1 MKEKWL
7 KAKPILI
14 FLNILNHLNGSIQ
27 YNMKKEDIFS
37 RYSRQIF
44 IEEIGLEG
52 QKKIMASKVL
62 VIGAGG
68 LGSPVIQ
75 YLAAAGVGTLGV
87 ADFDLVELHNLNR
100 QVIHTEE
107 SIGRSKV
114 KSAEVFVEK
123 LNHQVNVVAIE
134 QKINASNADEILSQ
148 YDLVVDGSDNFSTR
162 YLVNDTCVK
171 LKKTLVYGS
180 ILGFSG
186 QVAVFSH
193 KESKNLRDLFPEPPF
208 DEDIP
213 DCDSLGVL
221 GALPGMI
228 GSMMA
233 LQTLKIIAGL
243 PVTLNQLTL
252 VDTLNWRFQTID
264 F

>member
-1 MKEKWL
+1 
-7 KAKPILI
+7 
-14 FLNILNHLNGSIQ
+14 
-27 YNMKKEDIFS
+27 MKKEDHFS

-52 QKKIMASKVL
+52 QKKISSSKVL

-87 ADFDLVELHNLNR
+87 ADFDEVELHNLNR
-100 QVIHTEE
+100 QIIHNENRV
-107 SIGRSKV
+107 GLSKV
-114 KSAEVFVEK
+114 KSAETFVGE
-123 LNHQVNVVAIE
+123 LNHQITFIGIE
-134 QKINASNADEILSQ
+134 KKINENNAEVILSQ
-148 YDLVVDGSDNFSTR
+148 YDVIVDGSDNFSTR

-171 LKKTLVYGS
+171 LKKALVYGS

-186 QVAVFSH
+186 QVAVFNH
-193 KESKNLRDLFPEPPF
+193 NGSKNLRDIFPEPPF
-208 DEDIP
+208 DEDVP

-233 LQTLKIIAGL
+233 LQALKIIIDL
-243 PVTLNQLTL
+243 PVSLNQLTL
-252 VDTLNWRFQTID
+252 VDTMKWRFQTID

>member
-1 MKEKWL
+1 MKRQDVFE
-7 KAKPILI
+7 
-14 FLNILNHLNGSIQ
+14 
-27 YNMKKEDIFS
+27 

-52 QKKIMASKVL
+52 QKRIRSSKVL

-75 YLAAAGVGTLGV
+75 YLAAAGVGALGV
-87 ADFDLVELHNLNR
+87 ADFDEVELHNLNR
-100 QVIHTEE
+100 QIIHNENTV
-107 SIGRSKV
+107 GVSKV
-114 KSAEVFVEK
+114 KSAETFVGN
-123 LNHQVNVVAIE
+123 LNHQVQFTGIDK
-134 QKINASNADEILSQ
+134 KIDSSNAEEILSQ
-148 YDLVVDGSDNFSTR
+148 YDIIVDGSDNFTAR
-162 YLVNDTCVK
+162 YLINDTCVK
-171 LKKTLVYGS
+171 LGKPVVYGS

-186 QVAVFSH
+186 QTALFNY
-193 KESKNLRDLFPEPPF
+193 KGSKNLRDLFPEPPF

-221 GALPGMI
+221 GALPGII

-233 LQTLKIIAGL
+233 MQVLKIITEL
-243 PVTLNQLTL
+243 PVHPDQLTL

>member
-1 MKEKWL
+1 MKED
-7 KAKPILI
+7 
-14 FLNILNHLNGSIQ
+14 H
-27 YNMKKEDIFS
+27 FS

-52 QKKIMASKVL
+52 QKKISSSKVL
-62 VIGAGG
+62 IVGAGG

-75 YLAAAGVGTLGV
+75 YLAAAGVGILGV
-87 ADFDLVELHNLNR
+87 ADFDEVELHNLNR
-100 QVIHTEE
+100 QIIHTENRV
-107 SIGRSKV
+107 GLSKV
-114 KSAEVFVEK
+114 KSAETFVKE
-123 LNHQVNVVAIE
+123 LNHQVKLIGIE
-134 QKINASNADEILSQ
+134 EKINENNAEEIISQ
-148 YDLVVDGSDNFSTR
+148 YDLIVDGSDNFSTR

-186 QVAVFSH
+186 QVSVFNH
-193 KESKNLRDLFPEPPF
+193 NGSKNLRDIFPEPPF
-208 DEDIP
+208 DENIP

-221 GALPGMI
+221 GALPGII

-233 LQTLKIIAGL
+233 LQILKIITDL
-243 PVTLNQLTL
+243 PVSVNQLTL

>member
-1 MKEKWL
+1 MIIMKED
-7 KAKPILI
+7 
-14 FLNILNHLNGSIQ
+14 H
-27 YNMKKEDIFS
+27 FS

-52 QKKIMASKVL
+52 QKKIRSSKVL

-75 YLAAAGVGTLGV
+75 YLAAAGVGTLGII
-87 ADFDLVELHNLNR
+87 DFDHVELHNLNR
-100 QVIHTEE
+100 QIIHTENRV
-107 SIGRSKV
+107 GFSKV
-114 KSAEVFVEK
+114 KSAEIFVEE
-123 LNHQVNVVAIE
+123 LNHQVKLTGIE
-134 QKINASNADEILSQ
+134 EKINEENIEEILSQ
-148 YDLVVDGSDNFSTR
+148 YDIIVDGSDNFSTR

-171 LKKTLVYGS
+171 LNKTLVYGS

-186 QVAVFSH
+186 QVAVFNH
-193 KESKNLRDLFPEPPF
+193 NGSKNLRDIFPEPPF
-208 DEDIP
+208 DEDVP

-233 LQTLKIIAGL
+233 LQALKIITDL
-243 PVTLNQLTL
+243 PVIVNQLTL

>member
-1 MKEKWL
+1 
-7 KAKPILI
+7 
-14 FLNILNHLNGSIQ
+14 
-27 YNMKKEDIFS
+27 MKKEDHFS

-52 QKKIMASKVL
+52 QKKIISSKVL

-75 YLAAAGVGTLGV
+75 YLASAGVGNLGV
-87 ADFDLVELHNLNR
+87 ADFDEVELHNLNR
-100 QVIHTEE
+100 QIIHTENRV
-107 SIGRSKV
+107 GLSKV
-114 KSAEVFVEK
+114 KSAEKFVKE
-123 LNHQVNVVAIE
+123 LNHQVAFIGIE
-134 QKINASNADEILSQ
+134 EKINEENVEKILSQ
-148 YDLVVDGSDNFSTR
+148 YDIVVDASDNFSTR

-186 QVAVFSH
+186 QVSVFNH
-193 KESKNLRDLFPEPPF
+193 NGSKNLRDIFPEPPF
-208 DEDIP
+208 DEDVP

-233 LQTLKIIAGL
+233 LQTLKIITDL
-243 PVTLNQLTL
+243 PVNVNQLTL

>member
-1 MKEKWL
+1 
-7 KAKPILI
+7 
-14 FLNILNHLNGSIQ
+14 
-27 YNMKKEDIFS
+27 MKKEDNFS

-52 QKKIMASKVL
+52 QKKIRSSKVL

-87 ADFDLVELHNLNR
+87 ADFDKVEIHNLNR
-100 QVIHTEE
+100 QIIHAENRV
-107 SIGRSKV
+107 GLSKV
-114 KSAEVFVEK
+114 KSAETFVNE
-123 LNHQVNVVAIE
+123 LNNQVIFIGIE
-134 QKINASNADEILSQ
+134 EKINEENVEEILSQ
-148 YDLVVDGSDNFSTR
+148 YNIIVDGSDNFSTR

-186 QVAVFSH
+186 QVAVFNH
-193 KESKNLRDLFPEPPF
+193 NGSKNLRHIFPEPPF
-208 DEDIP
+208 DEDVP

-233 LQTLKIIAGL
+233 LQSLKIITNL
-243 PVTLNQLTL
+243 PVSVNQLTL
-252 VDTLNWRFQTID
+252 VDTLSWRFQTID

>member
-1 MKEKWL
+1 MQ
-7 KAKPILI
+7 
-14 FLNILNHLNGSIQ
+14 S
-27 YNMKKEDIFS
+27 EDIFK

-52 QKKIMASKVL
+52 QKKIIASKVL
-62 VIGAGG
+62 VVGAGG

-75 YLAAAGVGTLGV
+75 YLAAAGVGTIGV

-100 QVIHTEE
+100 QVIHTE
-107 SIGRSKV
+107 GRVGIPKV
-114 KSAEVFVEK
+114 KSAGKFVK
-123 LNHQVNVVAIE
+123 NLNHQVKFVALE
-134 QKINASNADEILSQ
+134 EKINQYNAEEIFSQ
-148 YDLVVDGSDNFSTR
+148 YDIIVDGSDNFSTR
-162 YLVNDTCVK
+162 YLVNDTCLK
-171 LKKTLVYGS
+171 LDKTLVYGS

-186 QVAVFSH
+186 QVAVFNH
-193 KESKNLRDLFPEPPF
+193 HGSKNLRDLFPEPPF
-208 DEDIP
+208 DEDLP

-221 GALPGMI
+221 GALPGII

-233 LQTLKIIAGL
+233 LQTLKIITDL
-243 PVTLNQLTL
+243 PVVLDQLTL

>member
-1 MKEKWL
+1 
-7 KAKPILI
+7 
-14 FLNILNHLNGSIQ
+14 
-27 YNMKKEDIFS
+27 MKKEDYFS

-52 QKKIMASKVL
+52 QKKIKSSKVL

-87 ADFDLVELHNLNR
+87 ADFDEVELHNLNR
-100 QVIHTEE
+100 QIIHTENRV
-107 SIGRSKV
+107 GLSKV
-114 KSAEVFVEK
+114 KSAEAFVKE
-123 LNHQVNVVAIE
+123 LNHQVIFKGIE
-134 QKINASNADEILSQ
+134 EKINEDNAEEIITQ
-148 YDLVVDGSDNFSTR
+148 YDVVIDGSDNFSTR

-186 QVAVFSH
+186 QVAVFNH
-193 KESKNLRDLFPEPPF
+193 NGSKNLRDIFPEPPF
-208 DEDIP
+208 DEDVP

-221 GALPGMI
+221 GALPGII

-233 LQTLKIIAGL
+233 LQTLKIITDL
-243 PVTLNQLTL
+243 PVSVNQLTL
-252 VDTLNWRFQTID
+252 VDTLSWRFQTID

>member
-1 MKEKWL
+1 
-7 KAKPILI
+7 
-14 FLNILNHLNGSIQ
+14 
-27 YNMKKEDIFS
+27 MKKGDQFS

-52 QKKIMASKVL
+52 QKKILASKVL

-75 YLAAAGVGTLGV
+75 YLAAAGVGTLGI
-87 ADFDLVELHNLNR
+87 ADFDEVELHNLNR
-100 QVIHTEE
+100 QIIHTEE
-107 SIGRSKV
+107 KVGLSKV
-114 KSAEVFVEK
+114 KSAKIFVEN
-123 LNHQVNVVAIE
+123 LNHQVTLNGIE
-134 QKINASNADEILSQ
+134 EKLNERNAEEILSQ
-148 YDLVVDGSDNFSTR
+148 YDVIVDGSDNFSTR

-171 LKKTLVYGS
+171 LKKTLIYGS

-186 QVAVFSH
+186 QAAVFNH
-193 KESKNLRDLFPEPPF
+193 NGSKNLRDIFPEPHF
-208 DEDIP
+208 DEDVP

-221 GALPGMI
+221 GALPGII

-233 LQTLKIIAGL
+233 LQTLKIITDI
-243 PVTLNQLTL
+243 PVSVNQLTL
-252 VDTLNWRFQTID
+252 VDTLDWRFQTID

>member
-1 MKEKWL
+1 MVQKQFIVKS
-7 KAKPILI
+7 K
-14 FLNILNHLNGSIQ
+14 
-27 YNMKKEDIFS
+27 DIFA

-52 QKKIMASKVL
+52 QRKIRSSKVL

-87 ADFDLVELHNLNR
+87 ADFDEVELHNLNR
-100 QVIHTEE
+100 QIIHNENTVG
-107 SIGRSKV
+107 SLKI
-114 KSAEVFVEK
+114 KSAEAFVEN
-123 LNHQVNVVAIE
+123 LNHQVSFIGIN
-134 QKINASNADEILSQ
+134 QKIDSSNAEEILSQ
-148 YDLVVDGSDNFSTR
+148 YDIILDGSDNFITR
-162 YLVNDTCVK
+162 YLINDTCVK
-171 LKKTLVYGS
+171 LGKTLVYGS

-186 QVAVFSH
+186 QIAVFNY
-193 KESKNLRDLFPEPPF
+193 KGSKSLRDLFPEPPF

-221 GALPGMI
+221 GALPGMV

-233 LQTLKIIAGL
+233 MQALKIITEL
-243 PVTLNQLTL
+243 PVHTDQLTL
-252 VDTLNWRFQTID
+252 IDTLEWRFQTIN